1 MRSRYTVWF
10 LAVTLLAGCG
20 AAAKRS
26 SDYAVQSQASY
37 GGGGAYYEP
46 MEEAGAY
53 SIAPAAPAA
62 EMEMD
67 YKKKD
72 FFQDADGVILA
83 AEKPMAGTPEQAP
96 PAVTGEKTGEG
107 AEKPEGAMPDVVVEG
122 RVIIYE
128 ARVGLAVFQ
137 VQEDLEKIRK
147 QVKGWGGYMISMN
160 YNTIV
165 FRVPAETFDA
175 VVDEVA
181 AMGELISKDI
191 TGQDVTDEFNDL
203 TIKLKNALAMRDRLV
218 ELLGKANTVKES
230 LLIEAEMKR
239 LLEEIELIKGKLK
252 FLKESALYSKITVY
266 LESKE
271 SYKKPIP
278 KLPAPLQWIQYELG
292 INALFEQ

>member
-1 MRSRYTVWF
+1 MVSRYTVWF

-26 SDYAVQSQASY
+26 SVHAVQSEASY
-37 GGGGAYYEP
+37 AGGGAAYGP
-46 MEEAGAY
+46 MEAGAY
-53 SIAPAAPAA
+53 SIAPAAPMK

-72 FFQDADGVILA
+72 AFEDADGVILA
-83 AEKPMAGTPEQAP
+83 AEKPMAGTPEPVP
-96 PAVTGEKTGEG
+96 PAVTGGKTGEG
-107 AEKPEGAMPDVVVEG
+107 GETPEGAMPDVVVEG